1 MVPKALNR
9 VPSALH
15 NLGFR
20 PKALTLE
27 PLALQKDSGSS
38 IIEPEDQS
46 RAGDKCFPRK
56 GRRREIVALPSYGR
70 RLNRVLETNALHVK
84 GGAER

>member
-1 MVPKALNR
+1 MPEALNR

-27 PLALQKDSGSS
+27 PLALERDSGSC
-38 IIEPEDQS
+38 IIEPTAQLKV
-46 RAGDKCFPRK
+46 GD
-56 GRRREIVALPSYGR
+56 
-70 RLNRVLETNALHVK
+70 NALHVK
-84 GGAER
+84 GDAYMHIQYQKTLVI